1 MHPFQRFDQGAGKAL
16 TLARREAERAAQE
29 GGTGM
34 RARPVTAWEAVA
46 GIPDGASVALGRP
59 AALALVEE
67 VVRQGRRDLHLVGV
81 PTGGRAVELLI
92 AAGCAA
98 SLETSGVDLGED
110 GLAPAFS
117 RAVESGTLRMRD
129 STCPA
134 MLMALQAGA
143 SGVSFTPVPGLLG
156 SDLLRRR
163 PDFRVVDDPYRP
175 GRQVVLVPAIA
186 PDFALL
192 HGRRADLDG
201 NVVIGTDYDDRVV
214 AAASGHVVYSV
225 EAMSEDATRT
235 LAAGEQVVPAAL
247 VDALVLV
254 PD

>member
-1 MHPFQRFDQGAGKAL
+1 MGL
-16 TLARREAERAAQE
+16 
-29 GGTGM
+29 
-34 RARPVTAWEAVA
+34 RPVSVWEAVA
-46 GIPDGASVALGRP
+46 GIPDGATVALGRP
-59 AALALVEE
+59 AATALVEE
-67 VVRQGRRDLHLVGV
+67 LTRQGRRDLHLIGV

-92 AAGCAA
+92 EAGCAA
-98 SLETSGVDLGED
+98 SLECSGVDLGED

-117 RAVESGTLRMRD
+117 RAVEAGELRMLD

-156 SDLLRRR
+156 SELVDRR
-163 PDFRVVDDPYRP
+163 PDFRVIEDPFRP
-175 GRQVVLVPAIA
+175 GQQVVLVPAIA
-186 PDFALL
+186 PEFALL
-192 HGRRADLDG
+192 RGIRADLDG
-201 NVVIGTDYDDRVV
+201 NVVIGTDFDDRLV
-214 AAASGHVVYSV
+214 ALASGHVVYTV
-225 EAMSEDATRT
+225 EAQREDATRT